1 MPIFAQV
8 ADGRAENKKKGD
20 PPSVH
25 LVRRIGL
32 AELQDKQQTGQDK
45 FVTGQEEETRRDP
58 QSQRSIDQNERDSQ
72 RVRRNPLKHTAQGG
86 WVGSLFP
93 FSLLF
98 MLVYGN
104 GHPHKLLLLLLTGR
118 ARRHLTPQNN
128 NCSAVLECWPPNP
141 N

>member
-86 WVGSLFP
+86 FP
-93 FSLLF
+93 FPFLTLVHVGLWKWPAVTPPQASSSSSHREGPATSNPAKQQLQRSTG
-98 MLVYGN
+98 ML
-104 GHPHKLLLLLLTGR
+104 
-118 ARRHLTPQNN
+118 ASQ
-128 NCSAVLECWPPNP
+128 S
-141 N
+141 

>member
-86 WVGSLFP
+86 FP
-93 FSLLF
+93 FPFLT
-98 MLVYGN
+98 LVHVGLWKWP
-104 GHPHKLLLLLLTGR
+104 PHKLLLLLLLLTGR